1 MPSTCPVKHAAPA
14 EKDSTSSESA
24 GGNNACP
31 YRHDKGQ
38 RPTTSM
44 PANSELPPNQRP
56 TPGQRKLLSTERV
69 QSTIPRSEGDD
80 TWQYPSQQMFYN
92 AMKRKGYAPSE
103 DDMDS
108 VVAIHNAV
116 NERTWQEILKWEK
129 AHCEECPTP
138 KLLRFQGRPADLSP
152 KVSSVFY
159 TPVAVC
165 LHARQSLTASGEA
178 RVCAFGTTPRVHM
191 VQAAVAVRLDFD
203 NRVLRL
209 CAHSSLN
216 FRRG

>member
-1 MPSTCPVKHAAPA
+1 MPSSCPVKHAAPA
-14 EKDSTSSESA
+14 EKESTSSDSG
-24 GGNNACP
+24 GGNNTCP

-129 AHCEECPTP
+129 AHCEDCPTP

-152 KVSSVFY
+152 KVSECIHQVF
-159 TPVAVC
+159 
-165 LHARQSLTASGEA
+165 HATQTFRQTVVKPDTVQSSPTHTHTRSKLPLLSDWALT
-178 RVCAFGTTPRVHM
+178 TTSACVHIH
-191 VQAAVAVRLDFD
+191 
-203 NRVLRL
+203 
-209 CAHSSLN
+209 CS
-216 FRRG
+216 RRD